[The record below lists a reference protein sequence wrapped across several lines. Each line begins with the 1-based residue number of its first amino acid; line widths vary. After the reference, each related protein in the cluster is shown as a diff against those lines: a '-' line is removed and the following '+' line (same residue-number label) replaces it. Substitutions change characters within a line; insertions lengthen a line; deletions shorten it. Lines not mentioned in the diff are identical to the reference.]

1 MSDDVF
7 VYGVYVNGARVTGR
21 SLSFDEATGVANLW
35 RSKGFQ
41 EVLIDVVE
49 RESSEH

>member
-1 MSDDVF
+1 MSDDAF

-21 SLSFDEATGVANLW
+21 SLSFEEAEGVANLW